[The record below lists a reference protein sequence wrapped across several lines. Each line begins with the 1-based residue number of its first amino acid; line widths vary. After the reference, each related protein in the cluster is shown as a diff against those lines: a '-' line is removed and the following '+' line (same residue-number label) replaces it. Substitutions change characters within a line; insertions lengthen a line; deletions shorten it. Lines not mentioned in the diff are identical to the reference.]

1 VEIIRG
7 KQASFISTAELTAQL
22 SGYARILIDIG
33 TGDGRFVQHV
43 ASARPDCFI
52 IGIDTCRENL
62 CDVSRRAPANAL
74 FVIANAQ
81 ALPVELNRLADH
93 VTVNFPW
100 GSLLTGLLTPE
111 SAVMAHLGAIT
122 RPGASL
128 ETRLNAG
135 ALAEAGWSLDEGLA
149 QVRAALSNCGFTAG
163 VHTRLAAGELKAYPT
178 TWAKRLAFGRDPRAV
193 CLYGV
198 RQGVIR
204 PAARAEIPTGESAP
218 AAKRAAAPCLG

>member
-1 VEIIRG
+1 MEIIQG
-7 KQASFISTAELTAQL
+7 KQTSIIGTAELTAKL
-22 SGYARILIDIG
+22 SGYARLFIDIG
-33 TGDGRFVQHV
+33 TGDGRFVRHV

-62 CDVSRRAPANAL
+62 CDASRRAPANAL

-81 ALPVELNRLADH
+81 ALPVELNRLADQ
-93 VTVNFPW
+93 VTINFPW

-122 RPGASL
+122 RPGARL
-128 ETRLNAG
+128 EVRLNAG
-135 ALAEAGWSLDEGLA
+135 ALAEAGRSLDEGLA
-149 QVRAALSNCGFTAG
+149 QVRAVLSGHGFTAG
-163 VHTRLAAGELKAYPT
+163 VHTRLAAGELKACPT
-178 TWAKRLAFGRDPRAV
+178 TWAKRLAFGRDPRAM

-204 PAARAEIPTGESAP
+204 HAARARMPAGESAP
-218 AAKRAAAPCLG
+218 AARRAAAPHWG

>member
-1 VEIIRG
+1 MEIIRG
-7 KQASFISTAELTAQL
+7 RQASFISTAELTAKL
-22 SGYARILIDIG
+22 SGYARLLIDIG
-33 TGDGRFVQHV
+33 TGDGHFVRHV
-43 ASARPDCFI
+43 ASARPDCFV

-81 ALPVELNRLADH
+81 VLPSELNRLADQ
-93 VTVNFPW
+93 VTINFPW

-111 SAVMAHLGAIT
+111 SAVLSHLAAIT

-128 ETRLNAG
+128 EIRLNAG
-135 ALAEAGWSLDEGLA
+135 ALAEAGRSLDEGLV
-149 QVRAALSNCGFTAG
+149 QVRAAVGGCGFMTAF
-163 VHTRLAAGELKAYPT
+163 HSRLAAGELKAFPT

-193 CLYGV
+193 CVYGV

-204 PAARAEIPTGESAP
+204 PAERAESPAP
-218 AAKRAAAPCLG
+218 LGVGLP